1 MSNSQE
7 KITRYMTG
15 KKTQFVS
22 DMAGML
28 ELSDRVFK
36 TPMTKIL
43 RVLVDKVDACENRW
57 AM

>member
-1 MSNSQE
+1 
-7 KITRYMTG
+7 MTG
-15 KKTQFVS
+15 KKTEFVS

-36 TPMTKIL
+36 TTMSKML
-43 RVLVDKVDACENRW
+43 RALVEKVDVCEKRW